1 MGRLI
6 HHMDP
11 ASLNSRL
18 RAEYRID
25 DRANQDNQRG
35 EDRDKWRKEI
45 WKGKREEQE
54 KLICRIFFFLKVAEV
69 CIAQIP
75 YYYTIHSRML
85 CIDTSI

>member
-45 WKGKREEQE
+45 WKGKG
-54 KLICRIFFFLKVAEV
+54 KNKKN
-69 CIAQIP
+69 
-75 YYYTIHSRML
+75 
-85 CIDTSI
+85 